1 LLFAREGT
9 DAASGDTGAL
19 LPFLQRRIIPTAAVH
34 AAVMSRLMPKRRM
47 PAGSKRIVT
56 YDRHFPNGSRPIYYG
71 KPWFLPLAVLFYEM
85 LDRWDQR

>member
-1 LLFAREGT
+1 MLFAREGT

-47 PAGSKRIVT
+47 LAGSQRIVT
-56 YDRHFPNGSRPIYYG
+56 YDCPSPRWNAN
-71 KPWFLPLAVLFYEM
+71 PLRRRVLKVTGEIVVHANAAH
-85 LDRWDQR
+85 LRK